1 MLNGR
6 WHHGLSMWN
15 WVRDAIII
23 RDGRFGWHSVLSEAL
38 TATLQ
43 GSCWGRR
50 SCPGRSWWTICGTRP
65 PPRTARCRRGSTSS
79 WTARLS
85 TREMMCSDTLQ
96 IINDNNICREVSVLT
111 ITIRRK
117 SIRGWKNIFRN
128 SVDNIIYSTWF
139 VVDDDVLNKALSKHL
154 MIKQNARDIIKISRI
169 LESRINISTFPLLY
183 SVNNVRGDTSI
194 FSWQGTLTTEWQS
207 QSFNFDCIVV
217 LCYGVITT
225 I

>member
-1 MLNGR
+1 M
-6 WHHGLSMWN
+6 
-15 WVRDAIII
+15 RD
-23 RDGRFGWHSVLSEAL
+23 EAS
-38 TATLQ
+38 TAYGALPERLYILLDRKIVYQ
-43 GSCWGRR
+43 GDDVFRY
-50 SCPGRSWWTICGTRP
+50 TV
-65 PPRTARCRRGSTSS
+65 
-79 WTARLS
+79 
-85 TREMMCSDTLQ
+85 DY
-96 IINDNNICREVSVLT
+96 NDNNICREVSVLT